1 MTDMSQAVSV
11 ATAPAVSPLS
21 DALARGAQALLLFL
35 TLGALVVGLVTSVGL
50 LMNWPALVW
59 EGLDAVGLLLL
70 AGFVGRLAWE
80 ARTQ

>member
-1 MTDMSQAVSV
+1 MTDMPVSAPAATVPAISRVSDGFALTAQAV
-11 ATAPAVSPLS
+11 
-21 DALARGAQALLLFL
+21 LLFL

-50 LMNWPALVW
+50 LMNWPSLVW

-70 AGFVGRLAWE
+70 AVFVGRLAWE